1 MKYKDAFKEAV
12 DEIRSLNCLISV
24 MKHYNMNFKKDN
36 TGYYA
41 NCVFHNDKTPSLR
54 LSDKCNKAIYHCFG
68 CGQQGDILNFI
79 CKMENVDNITALK
92 KAYDI
97 LGRDLKYNTSHNKV
111 DNFKNFIRNTKQSIV
126 KNKETYNLEDI
137 YIYFDENKNP
147 LYCKV
152 KYKNLSGKKHF
163 ITKSLIEI
171 DIGYKYGE
179 AKDFEECRKVIY
191 NLEEIKKSIENDDWI
206 FFVEGEKDV
215 ETLKKLGLVATTIY
229 TKKWE
234 NSYSEELKN
243 SKVVFLGDS
252 GRAGQEFK
260 NFIVE
265 KLKKCCKGLKIID
278 LPDLDK
284 IGNGKNKDVTDWLE
298 SGKTS
303 RELLSIVKKSLNM
316 LDKKILQQDENG
328 IYEIVEK
335 VEDGDTKEF
344 RRDITN
350 FQIMDVILYRNE
362 DNNEQKISLNIKSNN
377 RNSVIE
383 LDARECFCDE
393 RYFRRQL
400 GIDYIFYGQMQDLT
414 KLQKWI
420 LEYFIKKDI
429 SLFTKTGIRK
439 IDNEYVLVTNK
450 GILKSNGDFDTRKKA
465 INTIHNIDFTNLDI
479 LNKDEAQK
487 LSKYLFN
494 FNSKENVYNTLGLGV
509 ASMLNS
515 FARQSTMDN
524 LPVLQVVG
532 ESKSGKSK
540 TLKILNLL
548 FNNTNQVISLSTSTD
563 FALVKY
569 FDETYLPIFLDDVR
583 ISKVSNCKINSLS
596 NHILSIT
603 EGHEVIQDR
612 NDFTL
617 HKYSYNSSLIISGE
631 EEIKDTAV
639 KSRSNIVLYRLDNF
653 NKDAKES
660 MEFLCNSEEGQNL
673 LRRFSKSLYLQV
685 LNYYI
690 DGAFDNEYLVTRFK
704 YNFDEKLSLIN
715 SREINTAIYTMMGLE
730 LIYNTFE
737 SLGVEINKIINLE
750 EASNI
755 IVNNINLNVIKYK
768 KRIKINKYI

>member
-24 MKHYNMNFKKDN
+24 MQYYNMNLKKDN

-41 NCVFHNDKTPSLR
+41 NCVFHSDKTPSLR
-54 LSDKCNKAIYHCFG
+54 LSDKSNKAIYHCFG
-68 CGQQGDILNFI
+68 CGAQGDILNFI
-79 CKMENVDNITALK
+79 CKMENVDNTTALK

-97 LGRDLKYNTSHNKV
+97 LGMNLKYNTSHNKV
-111 DNFKNFIRNTKQSIV
+111 DNFKNFIKTNKQTIV

-137 YIYFDENKNP
+137 YIYFDEEKKP

-163 ITKSLIEI
+163 ITKPLIEI
-171 DIGYKYGE
+171 DIGYKYGDN
-179 AKDFEECRKVIY
+179 KDFEVCKKVLY
-191 NLEEIKKSIENDDWI
+191 NLNQIKKSIENNDWI

-215 ETLKKLGLVATTIY
+215 KTLRKLGFSATTIY

-234 NSYSEELKN
+234 NSYSEDLKN
-243 SKVVFLGDS
+243 SKVIFLGDS
-252 GRAGQEFK
+252 GRAGEEFK

-303 RELLSIVKKSLNM
+303 SELLQLVKKSLDILEKNT
-316 LDKKILQQDENG
+316 LQQDENG

-335 VEDGDTKEF
+335 VEDNKIKEV
-344 RRDITN
+344 RRNITN
-350 FQIMDVILYRNE
+350 FQIIDVTLYRNE
-362 DNNEQKISLNIKSNN
+362 DNNDQIIKFNIESQS
-377 RNSVIE
+377 RNATIKM
-383 LDARECFCDE
+383 DARECFSDE
-393 RYFRRQL
+393 RVFRRYL
-400 GIDYIFYGQMQDLT
+400 GIDYIFYGQMQDLI
-414 KLQKWI
+414 KLQQWV
-420 LEYFIKKDI
+420 LDYFIKEDI
-429 SLFTKTGIRK
+429 DLFTKTGIRK

-450 GILKSNGDFDTRKKA
+450 GILKSNGDFDTSKKA
-465 INTIHNIDFTNLDI
+465 TNTIHNIDFNNLDI

-515 FARQSTMDN
+515 FARKSTMDN
-524 LPVLQVVG
+524 LPVLQVIG
-532 ESKSGKSK
+532 GSKRGKSK

-548 FNNTNQVISLSTSTD
+548 FNNTNPVISLSTATD

-569 FDETYLPIFLDDVR
+569 FDETYLPIFIDEVK
-583 ISKVSNCKINSLS
+583 ISKLSSCKIKSLS
-596 NHILSIT
+596 NHISSIT
-603 EGHEVIQDR
+603 EGHHVIKDR
-612 NDFTL
+612 NDLTL
-617 HKYSYNSSLIISGE
+617 HKYTYNSSLIISGE
-631 EEIKDTAV
+631 EIKDISV
-639 KSRSNIVLYRLDNF
+639 KSRSNIVTYSLSDF
-653 NKDAKES
+653 NTETKES
-660 MEFLCNSEEGQNL
+660 MEFLCNSEDGEEL

-685 LNYYI
+685 LNYYT
-690 DGAFDNEYLVTRFK
+690 DGAFDNEYLITRFK
-704 YNFDEKLSLIN
+704 YYFDEKLPLIN
-715 SREINTAIYTMMGLE
+715 SREINTAIYTMMGIV

-750 EASNI
+750 EVSNI
-755 IVNNINLNVIKYK
+755 IVSNIKSNVIED
-768 KRIKINKYI
+768 N

>member
-24 MKHYNMNFKKDN
+24 MQHYNMNLKKDN
-36 TGYYA
+36 TGYYS
-41 NCVFHNDKTPSLR
+41 NCVFHSDKTPSLR

-111 DNFKNFIRNTKQSIV
+111 DNFKNFIRNTKQTIV

-137 YIYFDENKNP
+137 YIYFDEDKKP

-163 ITKSLIEI
+163 ITKPLIEI
-171 DIGYKYGE
+171 DIGYKYGDN
-179 AKDFEECRKVIY
+179 KDFEECRKVIY
-191 NLEEIKKSIENDDWI
+191 NLVQIKKSIENDDWI

-215 ETLKKLGLVATTIY
+215 ETLKKLGISATTIY

-234 NSYSEELKN
+234 NSYSEELKD
-243 SKVVFLGDS
+243 SKAVFLGDS
-252 GRAGQEFK
+252 GRAGEEFK

-278 LPDLDK
+278 LPDLEK

-303 RELLSIVKKSLNM
+303 RELLQLVKKSLNI
-316 LDKKILQQDENG
+316 LDKNSLQQDENG

-335 VEDGDTKEF
+335 VEDGNIKEV
-344 RRDITN
+344 RRNITN

-362 DNNEQKISLNIKSNN
+362 DNNDQIISLNIKSHN

-383 LDARECFCDE
+383 LDARECFSDE
-393 RYFRRQL
+393 RYFRRHL
-400 GIDYIFYGQMQDLT
+400 GIDYIFYGSIQDLI
-414 KLQKWI
+414 KFQQWI
-420 LEYFIKKDI
+420 LDYFIKDDI
-429 SLFTKTGIRK
+429 SLFVKSGIRK

-479 LNKDEAQK
+479 LNKYESQK

-494 FNSKENVYNTLGLGV
+494 FNSKEIVYNTLGLGV

-515 FARQSTMDN
+515 FARESFMDN
-524 LPVLQVVG
+524 LPVLKLLG

-540 TLKILNLL
+540 ALKILSLL
-548 FNNTNQVISLSTSTD
+548 FNNTNPVIILSTSTD

-569 FDETYLPIFLDDVR
+569 FDETYLPIFLDEVR
-583 ISKVSNCKINSLS
+583 ISKVSDCKINSLS
-596 NHILSIT
+596 NHICSIT
-603 EGHEVIQDR
+603 EGHEVIKDR
-612 NDFTL
+612 SDLTL
-617 HKYSYNSSLIISGE
+617 HKYNYNSSLIIAG
-631 EEIKDTAV
+631 EEIKDIAI
-639 KSRSNIVLYRLDNF
+639 KSRSNIVLYSLDNF
-653 NKDAKES
+653 NKERKES
-660 MEFLCNSEEGQNL
+660 MEFLCSSEEGKEL
-673 LRRFSKSLYLQV
+673 IRRFSKSLYLQV

-704 YNFDEKLSLIN
+704 YNFDEKLSLSN
-715 SREINTAIYTMMGLE
+715 LREINTAIYTMMGLE
-730 LIYNTFE
+730 LIYNTLE

-755 IVNNINLNVIKYK
+755 IVNNINLNVIKD
-768 KRIKINKYI
+768 N